1 MIVEPPNEFF
11 RTIARGLDV
20 AAERYGGKEFAL
32 TFGGNEMAGYHTGPG
47 SHLGFLM
54 GARHSHL
61 DNAGYSVD
69 QNILLKKS
77 MPPEE
82 LAQSLLAE
90 ERWRQILSSL
100 VVCFFARG
108 IYNPELVSRTL
119 RISGMNI
126 SPDDLARI
134 GKETHREKYL
144 FKVRE
149 GFSFASLRLP
159 RRIFEVA
166 SPAGAI
172 EEEYLR
178 KALALVEKDVLGKAS
193 L

>member
-1 MIVEPPNEFF
+1 
-11 RTIARGLDV
+11 
-20 AAERYGGKEFAL
+20 
-32 TFGGNEMAGYHTGPG
+32 
-47 SHLGFLM
+47 
-54 GARHSHL
+54 
-61 DNAGYSVD
+61 
-69 QNILLKKS
+69 
-77 MPPEE
+77 E

-108 IYNPELVSRTL
+108 IYSPELVSRTL

-126 SPDDLARI
+126 SPDDLTRI
-134 GKETHREKYL
+134 GEEIHREKYL

-178 KALALVEKDVLGKAS
+178 KALAFVEKDVLGKAS